1 MRAYSGRN
9 MRIDKRQRRCLGGS
23 TRVKVYKNNDID
35 FLILEIRNP
44 KKDIYVGN
52 WSALSRV
59 EMHWR
64 TDDVLVINNVEYDMK
79 AE

>member
-1 MRAYSGRN
+1 MISDSEGA
-9 MRIDKRQRRCLGGS
+9 LGGS

-59 EMHWR
+59 EMHWQ

>member
-1 MRAYSGRN
+1 MHIVVVICELISDSEGA
-9 MRIDKRQRRCLGGS
+9 LGGS

-35 FLILEIRNP
+35 FLILEIRKP

-52 WSALSRV
+52 WGALSRV
-59 EMHWR
+59 DMNWQ
-64 TDDVLVINNVEYDMK
+64 TVDVLIIINIEYDMK

>member
-1 MRAYSGRN
+1 MISDSEGA
-9 MRIDKRQRRCLGGS
+9 LGGS

-35 FLILEIRNP
+35 FLILEIRKP

-52 WSALSRV
+52 WGALSRV
-59 EMHWR
+59 EMHWQ
-64 TDDVLVINNVEYDMK
+64 TDDVLIINDVEYDMN

>member
-1 MRAYSGRN
+1 MISDNEGA
-9 MRIDKRQRRCLGGS
+9 LGGS

-35 FLILEIRNP
+35 FLILEIRKP

-52 WSALSRV
+52 WGALSRV
-59 EMHWR
+59 EMHWQ
-64 TDDVLVINNVEYDMK
+64 TDDVLIINDVEYDMN